1 MIYHNSCVIMLRS
14 MEKDNIQRELFDEF
28 QQKKARSRRFGQ
40 FFQKGDFSISLNAE
54 KMVFASIG
62 FIMVLV
68 VSFALGVERGRAVSA
83 VGATAGT
90 VPAQKPAQQAR
101 PAPAAQAQQPAQPKT
116 AVPAAKAPAVT
127 TAESGKP
134 YTIVAAAFTKGPV
147 AVAEVNRMKAAGI
160 TEAYMFRK
168 DPYYMVYV
176 GAFPDKESAQK
187 TLNKVR
193 QLRRDAYVR
202 LK

>member
-1 MIYHNSCVIMLRS
+1 
-14 MEKDNIQRELFDEF
+14 
-28 QQKKARSRRFGQ
+28 
-40 FFQKGDFSISLNAE
+40 
-54 KMVFASIG
+54 
-62 FIMVLV
+62 
-68 VSFALGVERGRAVSA
+68 
-83 VGATAGT
+83 
-90 VPAQKPAQQAR
+90 
-101 PAPAAQAQQPAQPKT
+101 
-116 AVPAAKAPAVT
+116 
-127 TAESGKP
+127 
-134 YTIVAAAFTKGPV
+134 VAAAFTKGPV